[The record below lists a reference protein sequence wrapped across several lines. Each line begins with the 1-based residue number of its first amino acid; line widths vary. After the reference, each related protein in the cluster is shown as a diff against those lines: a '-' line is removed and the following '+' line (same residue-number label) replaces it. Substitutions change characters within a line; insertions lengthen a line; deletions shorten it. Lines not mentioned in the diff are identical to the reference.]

1 MNTANEQRSQNYNLQ
16 VSQISH
22 TSVTAS
28 LKPLH
33 VLCIYTYTYKTSKA
47 FDHSYKI

>member
-33 VLCIYTYTYKTSKA
+33 VTYKTSKA